1 VRILQ
6 RYILRELLGQFAGV
20 TVALA
25 AILLVY
31 QIGQVLARAAQMQY
45 PRGLVLELFAL
56 GAAENFAILLPLG
69 LLLGTVLALGRLWFD
84 GEMVAA
90 QACGYGRRQAWLPVA
105 LLAVPVA
112 LLSAWL
118 NLGLAPQAA
127 ARRAALAAEAV
138 RAGLAVPFEAGRF
151 RSFDDGRTVVYAR
164 TASEDGELRSVFIK
178 QSEGGRL
185 ATTVAES
192 ARRELGPDGLSQL
205 IVLRNGERVEGVPG
219 GQQYRTLHFAQLRIP
234 LAAPAAIAR
243 RERLDEKPSMRLV
256 GSSARADR
264 AELQWRVGLPVMVLI
279 VAACALP
286 LGRLQPRQGRYA
298 RVWLAIL
305 LFAVYGN
312 LATAARTW
320 FEHGVT
326 PPALGMWWVHGVFA
340 LLALALAAGPELH
353 RLRRLRAPGAA

>member
-31 QIGQVLARAAQMQY
+31 QIGQVLARAAQLQY

-69 LLLGTVLALGRLWFD
+69 LLLGTVMGFGRLYFD
-84 GEMVAA
+84 GELVAA
-90 QACGYGRRQAWLPVA
+90 QACGYGRARAWVPVL

-112 LLSAWL
+112 ALGAWL
-118 NLGLAPQAA
+118 NLWLAPAA
-127 ARRAALAAEAV
+127 AGQRAALAAEAM

-164 TASEDGELRSVFIK
+164 NATDDGQLHNVFIK
-178 QSEGGRL
+178 QSDGTQL
-185 ATTVAES
+185 ATTVADR
-192 ARRELGPDGLSQL
+192 ARREPGPDGLSQV
-205 IVLRNGERVEGVPG
+205 IVLEEGERIEGVPG
-219 GQQYRTLHFAQLRIP
+219 GQRFRTLRFAELRIP
-234 LAAPAAIAR
+234 LAAPAPLAR
-243 RERLDEKPSMRLV
+243 RERRDEMPSRSLLA
-256 GSSARADR
+256 SDTLPDR
-264 AELQWRVGLPVMVLI
+264 AELQWRVGLPIMVLVI
-279 VAACALP
+279 AACAVP
-286 LGRLQPRQGRYA
+286 LARLQPRQGRYA
-298 RVWLAIL
+298 RVWLAVL

-320 FEHGVT
+320 FERGVT
-326 PPALGMWWVHGVFA
+326 PAALGMWWVHGLFA
-340 LLALALAAGPELH
+340 LLAAVLIAGRGW
-353 RLRRLRAPGAA
+353 RLPGSWPRRARA